1 MPSSDPTRQPIRLGL
16 MAYSLARGDLIPFL
30 GAGAS
35 AFAAAIETGKGLPLG
50 RELALELADAVE
62 FPNDD
67 AYARA
72 DLARVASYAAVTEGR
87 GRVVEFLVQ
96 RIRPGLKPSP
106 LHALLAEVALRVP
119 LLIVT
124 TNYDDLMETALQDV
138 PHDVIVSAIERRD
151 YAGALFHR
159 AWGTVHFEAT
169 EPQAL
174 ALPVDDANPIQLR
187 RTIVFKMHGSIPRE
201 NSSGSFVVTEE
212 DYVAYLSGM
221 SGPRL
226 IPPQLRTLM
235 RPRQFLF
242 LGYALRDWNL
252 RVLLHS
258 IRLPLQKIDVVTQD
272 DSGMEKTSYAISRQM
287 AADERKLWEKRSVT
301 VRQMDFSQFVPALS
315 DQLYDIWS
323 KA

>member
-1 MPSSDPTRQPIRLGL
+1 

-35 AFAAAIETGKGLPLG
+35 AFAAAAETGKGLPLG

-72 DLARVASYAAVTEGR
+72 DLARVASYAAITEGR

-96 RIRPGLKPSP
+96 KIRPGLKPSS
-106 LHALLAEVALRVP
+106 LHVLLAEVAFRVP

-124 TNYDDLMETALQDV
+124 TNYDDLLETALEGV
-138 PHDVIVSAIERRD
+138 PHDVIVSAVESRD

-159 AWGTVHFEAT
+159 VWGAAHFKPT
-169 EPQAL
+169 EPKAL
-174 ALPVDDANPIQLR
+174 ALPIDKADPTKLQ
-187 RTIVFKMHGSIPRE
+187 RTIVFKMHGSIPGA

-226 IPPQLRTLM
+226 IPAQLRLLM
-235 RPRQFLF
+235 HPRQFLF

-258 IRLPLQKIDVVTQD
+258 IRLPLKKIAAKDS
-272 DSGMEKTSYAISRQM
+272 SGMEKTSYAISRQM
-287 AADERKLWEKRSVT
+287 AEDERKLWEKRSVT
-301 VRQMDFSQFVPALS
+301 VRQMDFSVRPCLERPV
-315 DQLYDIWS
+315 
-323 KA
+323 K